1 MRLALG
7 ALAVGAAW
15 PAAWAQSAA
24 TTATATATT
33 ATATANP
40 SAAASLREVQI
51 KEAPDTATEGTG
63 AYTVRAAS
71 TATRL
76 DLSLRDT
83 PQSISVITR
92 SQMDDFGLRSANE
105 VLDMATGI
113 NVERIETD
121 RTYYSARGFDVTN
134 FQVDGLGLPFTNGG
148 QDGDLDTAIYD
159 RVEVLRGA
167 NGLTSSTGNPSATIN
182 FVRKRPTREFQAS
195 TGLTLGSWNQ
205 RRVDAD
211 LSGPLNEAGTVR
223 GRLVVADEDKNS
235 YLDRYSLHKQVLS
248 GVIEADLGAGT
259 RLTAGVAY
267 QKNTPRGSLW
277 GALPLFNSDG
287 SATNYAVSTST
298 SANWSYWNTTDTRQ
312 FVELSQA
319 LGQGW
324 SLKAAF
330 NHRVLRSEGNL
341 FYAYG
346 TPNAST
352 GLGLYSYPSYFR
364 SAEKQNVLDV
374 YASGPFALAGRQHE
388 LVLGASSA
396 RSDMRQLSL
405 YGNDIGTALPALVNW
420 TGQYTMPSFTAS
432 SNQADFVIRRQSL
445 YATARWNLSDRLKL
459 MTGAN
464 VTQVESTGQNYGVAH
479 RYDQTKASPFLGAT
493 YALDAQHSLYASYA
507 GIFNPQTQVGANLQ
521 PLAPVQGR
529 NLEGGIKGEW
539 LDKRLNASASVFR
552 TQQKNTAEATSTYV
566 DSTLVY
572 RGVDATSTGFEL
584 DVAGRIRPDWE
595 LSAGYTQMRIR
606 NDNTGAD
613 ARTYVPRQTLRLAT
627 SVQVPQV
634 PGLKVGA
641 NLRWQGDIW
650 RDQGVTTASGQA
662 IVTRQSAYAL
672 LGLMARYD
680 INRQWSAT
688 LNINNLTDRKYL
700 NSLYWAQGYYGA
712 PRNVNV
718 SLQWRY

>member
-1 MRLALG
+1 MQLALV
-7 ALAVGAAW
+7 ALAWGTAA
-15 PAAWAQSAA
+15 PAGWAQTSSVAASASGA
-24 TTATATATT
+24 Q
-33 ATATANP
+33 P
-40 SAAASLREVQI
+40 SLREVHI

-63 AYTVRAAS
+63 AYSVRSAS

-83 PQSISVITR
+83 PQSVSVITR
-92 SQMDDFGLRSANE
+92 SQMDDFGLRNANE
-105 VLDMATGI
+105 VLEMATGI

-167 NGLTSSTGNPSATIN
+167 NGLMSSTGNPSATIN
-182 FVRKRPTREFQAS
+182 FVRKRPTSEFQAR

-211 LSGPLNEAGTVR
+211 VAGPLNEAGTVR
-223 GRLVVADEDKNS
+223 GRLVLADENKNS
-235 YLDRYSLHKQVLS
+235 YLDRYSLHKQVFS
-248 GVIEADLGAGT
+248 GLIEADLGAGT
-259 RLTAGVAY
+259 RVTGGVAY
-267 QKNTPRGSLW
+267 QKNNPRGSMW

-298 SANWSYWNTTDTRQ
+298 SANWSYWDTSDTRQ
-312 FVELSQA
+312 FVELNQA

-352 GLGLYSYPSYFR
+352 GLGLFSYPSYFR

-374 YASGPFALAGRQHE
+374 YASGPLALAGRQHE
-388 LVLGASSA
+388 LVLGGSSA

-405 YGNDIGTALPALVNW
+405 YGNDIGTALPALSQW
-420 TGQYTMPSFTAS
+420 TGQYTMPSFDAS

-445 YATARWNLSDRLKL
+445 YATVRWNLSDRLKL
-459 MTGAN
+459 ITGAN
-464 VTQVESTGQNYGVAH
+464 VTQIESTGQNYGVAH
-479 RYDQTKASPFLGAT
+479 RYNQTKASPYLGGT

-507 GIFNPQTQVGANLQ
+507 GIFNPQTQMGANLQ

-566 DSTLVY
+566 GNTLVY
-572 RGVDATSTGFEL
+572 RGVDATSTGVEL

-595 LSAGYTQMRIR
+595 LSAGYTHMRIR
-606 NDNTGAD
+606 DDQTGAA
-613 ARTYVPRQTLRLAT
+613 ARTYVPRQTLRLAST
-627 SVQVPQV
+627 VRVPQV

-650 RDQGVTTASGQA
+650 RDQGATTASGQA
-662 IVTRQSAYAL
+662 IVTRQPAYAL

-688 LNINNLTDRKYL
+688 LNINNLTDRKYI

-718 SLQWRY
+718 GLQWQY